1 MDHLDLNPKHEN
13 LAQNLYSTSKILY
26 PSRKFSLLFIL
37 EFNQDSLARMITVLN
52 SLIID
57 SSACSNNE
65 CFLFISTKCKLSK
78 IFTSQTCVTQRIIS
92 PRSRRFELTITKK
105 SLRKQNDESVL
116 RNHSVSNRR
125 CCR

>member
-1 MDHLDLNPKHEN
+1 M
-13 LAQNLYSTSKILY
+13 
-26 PSRKFSLLFIL
+26 
-37 EFNQDSLARMITVLN
+37 
-52 SLIID
+52 
-57 SSACSNNE
+57 
-65 CFLFISTKCKLSK
+65 K